1 MLKTKSGF
9 TLVELLIVIVIIAI
23 LASITVVAYGGIQ
36 ARAQLAAAQSDA
48 RSIATKLEVFKT
60 TNDNYPAS
68 ISDCPTPAVSNLC
81 LTPGGDL
88 TYTYSAFPA
97 NSGAGYVQVN
107 AASYELTVGN
117 GQQFFYTSSAEKH
130 GTNEFMQYTDL
141 APIIDKYGL
150 VKYQLSFDIKS
161 ADTSSK
167 NTVQVYFQNGSGAKY
182 GGLMQTITVTTS
194 YTHQVLTFTPNLS
207 NGSLAQSM
215 LAFYGTYGTGNS
227 PTVTNVQ
234 LQRA

>member
-1 MLKTKSGF
+1 MLRNKSGF

-23 LASITVVAYGGIQ
+23 LAAITVVAYNGIQ

-48 RSIATKLEVFKT
+48 QSIATKLEVFKT
-60 TNDNYPAS
+60 INDNYPSS
-68 ISDCPTPAVSNLC
+68 ISDCPTPTNSDLC
-81 LTPGGDL
+81 LKPGGDL
-88 TYTYSAFPA
+88 TYTYNAFAA
-97 NSGAGYVQVN
+97 NSGTGYQQVN
-107 AASYELTVGN
+107 ATSYELTVGN
-117 GQQFFYTSSAEKH
+117 SQQFFYTSSAEKH

-182 GGLMQTITVTTS
+182 GGLQQSITVTTS
-194 YTHQVLTFTPNLS
+194 YTHQVLTFTPNVS
-207 NGSLAQSM
+207 NGSLTQSM
-215 LAFYGTYGTGNS
+215 LAFYGTYGSGNF

-234 LQRA
+234 LQKA